1 MIAMYPH
8 TQNIHCI
15 YASFV
20 VAVDGYTWEKEPCN
34 VYILLAQF
42 ADKLANSGANRV
54 VMMGRVQT
62 RMSFAILRATNV
74 YTYCMQLIIG
84 AFMTMH

>member
-34 VYILLAQF
+34 VYILLAHTVCRQVGKF
-42 ADKLANSGANRV
+42 
-54 VMMGRVQT
+54 MGQIVW
-62 RMSFAILRATNV
+62 S
-74 YTYCMQLIIG
+74 
-84 AFMTMH
+84 